1 MGFAIT
7 NTGMPRIS
15 AADFADV
22 KPPYV
27 HFRRKYHEYILYYI
41 LSGELFLAENGEE
54 YHLQENDLIIL
65 EPSMEHWGT
74 KTSGCRFLYVHFDWE
89 GIKRDASGA
98 DGQAIIV
105 PKYYAAETVQGI
117 LRLRDIAER
126 LTEDFCGT
134 DLYGRQKAACHLQEL
149 LLTAASEYAGGL
161 RRRSL
166 PVRGKARQIIP
177 ELIAYLNQNYAEDIS
192 GERIQERFHYHFD
205 YLNRQFKRWTG
216 STIFVYLNMLR
227 VKRAGQLLATG
238 FYTTEEVARQ
248 TGFRDMYYFSRV
260 FKRYTGMT
268 PGQAKRGGRPPLHD

>member
-1 MGFAIT
+1 MEFAIA
-7 NTGMPRIS
+7 NTGMPRVS

-41 LSGELFLAENGEE
+41 LSGELFLAEDGEE

-74 KTSGCRFLYVHFDWE
+74 KTSACRFLYVHFDWE
-89 GIKRDASGA
+89 GMKSDGSGV

-117 LRLRDIAER
+117 LRLRDFADR
-126 LTEDFCGT
+126 LTEAFHGT
-134 DLYGRQKAACHLQEL
+134 DLYGREEAACCLQEL
-149 LLTAASEYAGGL
+149 MLTAASEYAGGL
-161 RRRSL
+161 RRQSI

-177 ELIAYLNQNYAEDIS
+177 ELIAYLNRSYTEDIS
-192 GERIQERFHYHFD
+192 GEQIQERFHYHFD

-238 FYTTEEVARQ
+238 FYTIEEVARQ
-248 TGFRDMYYFSRV
+248 TGFRDIYYFSRV
-260 FKRYTGMT
+260 FRRYTGMT
-268 PGQAKRGGRPPLHD
+268 PGQAKRGGIPPLYD